1 MKINFLSNSLFQAYA
16 PYIPIVSLINAI
28 HCIFRPKNEARC
40 FENTK
45 DTCKKI
51 RAVTIGISWLPIIG
65 NIAAIILL
73 GKYRKQNSTVTPQNS

>member
-1 MKINFLSNSLFQAYA
+1 MKINFLSNSLFQTYA
-16 PYIPIVSLINAI
+16 PYIPIVSIINAI
-28 HCIFRPKNEARC
+28 HCIFRPKNQILFLKKNE
-40 FENTK
+40 